1 MFLSV
6 YFNSIFVIINYF
18 RYNKVVV
25 AVLIT
30 GSFSN
35 DDGDSNESV
44 KKALVLLSKTTT
56 NVKKKR
62 EFMVKVMLSVL
73 SPLSMRNLPNKYVHS
88 KGNEPL
94 TTVAPANI
102 YLWASLWVPADV
114 LYIARSL
121 YT

>member
-56 NVKKKR
+56 NVKKKTR
-62 EFMVKVMLSVL
+62 IHGKSDAF
-73 SPLSMRNLPNKYVHS
+73 
-88 KGNEPL
+88 GA
-94 TTVAPANI
+94 VAVVDA
-102 YLWASLWVPADV
+102 
-114 LYIARSL
+114 
-121 YT
+121 